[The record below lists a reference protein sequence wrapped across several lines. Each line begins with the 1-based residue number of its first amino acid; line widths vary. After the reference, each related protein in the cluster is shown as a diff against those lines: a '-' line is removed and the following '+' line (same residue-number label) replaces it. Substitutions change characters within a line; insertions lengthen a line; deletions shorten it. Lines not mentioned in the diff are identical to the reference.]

1 MGARALLSRIG
12 ASDARPVDPIE
23 SIVAHLRAL
32 LNTRKGDCVTAP
44 DFGILDFAD
53 VVHEFPGGIQQLAR
67 SIRSTVLHY
76 EPRLKNVAVRHV
88 PDDSLLSL
96 RFEITAQVAEGR
108 TARTLRFAT
117 TVKPGGRVDVAG

>member
-1 MGARALLSRIG
+1 MGGRALLSRIG
-12 ASDARPVDPIE
+12 ARDTRSIDPVE
-23 SIVAHLRAL
+23 SIVAHLRVL
-32 LNTRKGDCVTAP
+32 LNTRRGDCVTAP

-53 VVHEFPGGIQQLAR
+53 VVHEFPGGIQQLAK
-67 SIRSTVLHY
+67 SIRSTVLQY
-76 EPRLKNVAVRHV
+76 EPRLRNVAVRHV
-88 PDDSLLSL
+88 ADENPLSL